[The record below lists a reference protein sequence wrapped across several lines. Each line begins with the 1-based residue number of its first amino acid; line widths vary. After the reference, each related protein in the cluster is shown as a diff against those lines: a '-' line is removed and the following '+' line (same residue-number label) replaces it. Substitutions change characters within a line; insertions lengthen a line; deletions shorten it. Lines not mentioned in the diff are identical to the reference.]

1 MERRRLGGDLVVP
14 VVGLGTWSVLD
25 VGPDREP
32 EAARVVDTML
42 DAGCRLF
49 DTSPMYGRAE
59 RVLGAALR
67 PRRGRAVVA
76 TKIWTPSVEEGR
88 AQFRRQLRH
97 FGGRVEVQ
105 QVHNLV
111 NWRGHLAWLAEE
123 RREGTIG
130 LLGAT
135 HYSAAGARRARDGDA
150 HGPDRDGPGPVQPR
164 PAGGRDDHP
173 AAGRRARARRPRHA
187 AARQREPRRRRRR
200 GASSSR
206 SASRAGR
213 RPSWSG
219 RCRTRAS
226 RRSSRPPATRP
237 TPRPTRAPWA
247 TRGSSRTSAG
257 TSRSCG
263 PGAEARAG
271 PTPLRRRSPPAA
283 PPPPRGSPARVRH
296 GFGSVPEVT

>member
-1 MERRRLGGDLVVP
+1 MERRRLGRDLVVP

-67 PRRGRAVVA
+67 PRRERAVVA

-135 HYSAAGARRARDGDA
+135 HYSARALGELETVMRTGRIEMVQVPYNPGQREVEA
-150 HGPDRDGPGPVQPR
+150 TILPLAAELGLGVLAMRPLGSGSLGEGPPR
-164 PAGGRDDHP
+164 SELEPLGVSSWAEAVLVWALSDPRITAVIPATGNP
-173 AAGRRARARRPRHA
+173 AHA
-187 AARQREPRRRRRR
+187 AANARAMSHPGFEPDERRRVEEL
-200 GASSSR
+200 
-206 SASRAGR
+206 
-213 RPSWSG
+213 
-219 RCRTRAS
+219 
-226 RRSSRPPATRP
+226 
-237 TPRPTRAPWA
+237 WA
-247 TRGSSRTSAG
+247 
-257 TSRSCG
+257 
-263 PGAEARAG
+263 
-271 PTPLRRRSPPAA
+271 LR
-283 PPPPRGSPARVRH
+283 
-296 GFGSVPEVT
+296 

>member
-1 MERRRLGGDLVVP
+1 
-14 VVGLGTWSVLD
+14 
-25 VGPDREP
+25 
-32 EAARVVDTML
+32 ML

-67 PRRGRAVVA
+67 PRRERAVVA

-150 HGPDRDGPGPVQPR
+150 HGPDRDGPGAVQPG
-164 PAGGRDDHP
+164 PAGGGDDHP
-173 AAGRRARARRPRHA
+173 AAGRRARARRAGHA
-187 AARQREPRRRRRR
+187 AARQRR
-200 GASSSR
+200 AS
-206 SASRAGR
+206 ATGR
-213 RPSWSG
+213 RASELEPLGVSSWAEAVLVWALSDP
-219 RCRTRAS
+219 RITAVI
-226 RRSSRPPATRP
+226 PATGNP
-237 TPRPTRAPWA
+237 AHA
-247 TRGSSRTSAG
+247 A
-257 TSRSCG
+257 
-263 PGAEARAG
+263 ANARAMSHPG
-271 PTPLRRRSPPAA
+271 FEPDERRHVEELW
-283 PPPPRGSPARVRH
+283 ARR
-296 GFGSVPEVT
+296 